1 MEDKNFQTIYVHDK
15 HEIRDD
21 GEIVQVPSLNVY
33 GDIQNREALAEAVS
47 KEVDLDSLAD
57 AVGKDIGDVLIDGDE
72 IKELNL
78 YDWVVREHGYSE
90 D

>member
-1 MEDKNFQTIYVHDK
+1 MENRDVQTVYVHDK
-15 HEIRDD
+15 HEIKDD
-21 GEIVQVPSLNVY
+21 GEKVQVPSLNTY

-47 KEVDLDSLAD
+47 RVVDLDSLAD
-57 AVGKDIGDVLIDGDE
+57 EVGKDIGDVLIVNGE

-78 YDWVVREHGYSE
+78 YEWVLEKYGYNE